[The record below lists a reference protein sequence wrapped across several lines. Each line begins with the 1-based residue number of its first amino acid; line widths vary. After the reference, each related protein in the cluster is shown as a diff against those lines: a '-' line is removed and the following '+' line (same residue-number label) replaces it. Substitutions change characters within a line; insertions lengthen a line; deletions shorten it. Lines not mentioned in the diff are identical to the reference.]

1 MRVSINQPAYIPYL
15 GYFERIDYADVHIVL
30 DHVQFE
36 KNSFTN
42 RNKIISNQG
51 PQWLTI
57 PVSKGKNGEVTI
69 NKVQTSNNR
78 WIKNHLK
85 SIFQNYSKAPY
96 FDQYFKL
103 FKSLLE
109 SKKDSFNF
117 LEIIESINQKILELL
132 EIHTQIIYSH
142 DLNIQT
148 KKSNLVLDICKSQN
162 ATEYIS
168 GEKGKNYL
176 ESDNFIDNNI
186 SVIYQSYNHPKYA
199 QKDNKFTSYL
209 SVLDLIF
216 YKGPE
221 SLTILRKGRNYIT

>member
-1 MRVSINQPAYIPYL
+1 MKVSINQPAYIPWL

-57 PVSKGKNGEVTI
+57 PISKGVNGEATI
-69 NKVQTSNNR
+69 NKVQVSNHR

-85 SIFQNYSKAPY
+85 SIVQNYSKAPY
-96 FDQYFKL
+96 FDQYFDL

-109 SKKDSFNF
+109 SKKDSLNF
-117 LEIIESINQKILELL
+117 LEIIESINLKILELL
-132 EIHTQIIYSH
+132 EINTPIIYSN
-142 DLNIQT
+142 DLNIKT
-148 KKSNLVLDICKSQN
+148 KKSTLILDICKSQN
-162 ATEYIS
+162 ATQYIS
-168 GEKGKNYL
+168 GINGKDYL
-176 ESDNFIDNNI
+176 ELDIFRANDI
-186 SVIYQSYNHPKYA
+186 SIIYQSYQHPLYG
-199 QKDNKFTSYL
+199 QKGDKFTSYL
-209 SVLDLIF
+209 SVLDLLF
-216 YKGPE
+216 YQGPE